1 MVRSADVL
9 EHESLSELRGQFRAE
24 QIGSWIAATG
34 VLILAFAYSE
44 PWGLALAAGV
54 GVMAIVRLPSFAAI
68 DRNDVVAAVW
78 WDAAGTWGIAIVV
91 AGVIPDALPIMV
103 LNLVG
108 PLVTGAL
115 YLDARQ
121 LRRLT
126 VAGVV
131 VAIVLG
137 ALGFRSEGTGIEDR
151 IPEWLFQVI
160 LIVYLVMH
168 VIVMIVSAG
177 SANRVRLNTLS
188 AVAETNRALLDA
200 DIELRASRRRVIAAG
215 DGERVRIE
223 RDIHDG
229 AQQRLVALAVQ
240 LQLASQLARNGTP
253 VTPEQLDAMHVDSRE
268 ALEELRALARGIYPS
283 VLTERGLEDA
293 LRSAAARPTVPVTVH
308 IDEGIDLPR
317 NDAAA
322 VYFICLEAMQ
332 NAAKHAPD
340 SSARLSVRRSDDGG
354 YVVAV
359 VDDGPGFD
367 TSSTLH
373 SRGLLNMADRAGAL
387 GGELTV
393 ESEPGTGT
401 CVTVRLPPSTAANVV
416 A

>member
-1 MVRSADVL
+1 
-9 EHESLSELRGQFRAE
+9 
-24 QIGSWIAATG
+24 
-34 VLILAFAYSE
+34 
-44 PWGLALAAGV
+44 
-54 GVMAIVRLPSFAAI
+54 
-68 DRNDVVAAVW
+68 
-78 WDAAGTWGIAIVV
+78 
-91 AGVIPDALPIMV
+91 
-103 LNLVG
+103 
-108 PLVTGAL
+108 
-115 YLDARQ
+115 
-121 LRRLT
+121 
-126 VAGVV
+126 
-131 VAIVLG
+131 
-137 ALGFRSEGTGIEDR
+137 
-151 IPEWLFQVI
+151 
-160 LIVYLVMH
+160 
-168 VIVMIVSAG
+168 
-177 SANRVRLNTLS
+177 LS
-188 AVAETNRALLDA
+188 AVAETNRALLET

-401 CVTVRLPPSTAANVV
+401 CVTVTLPPSTAANVV